1 MKTLFVLVILLSV
14 ASVNAASLLHYKYPF
29 YYFLVG
35 DEVLACH
42 QTKTGTDCFANDI
55 KTHIKV
61 IYKCKRVS
69 KEKGYIKDCKTKPTI

>member
-1 MKTLFVLVILLSV
+1 MIKLLLILLFS
-14 ASVNAASLLHYKYPF
+14 ASLNAASLLHYKYPF
-29 YYFLVG
+29 YYFIVG
-35 DEVLACH
+35 NEVLACH

-69 KEKGYIKDCKTKPTI
+69 KDNGYIKDCKTKPTI

>member
-1 MKTLFVLVILLSV
+1 MFKLLLILLFS
-14 ASVNAASLLHYKYPF
+14 SSLNAASLLHYKYPF
-29 YYFLVG
+29 YYFMVG
-35 DEVLACH
+35 NELLACH

-69 KEKGYIKDCKTKPTI
+69 KDQGYIKDCLTKSTI

>member
-14 ASVNAASLLHYKYPF
+14 ASANAASLLHYKYPF

-61 IYKCKRVS
+61 IYKCERVT
-69 KEKGYIKDCKTKPTI
+69 KDQGYIKDCKTKPTI